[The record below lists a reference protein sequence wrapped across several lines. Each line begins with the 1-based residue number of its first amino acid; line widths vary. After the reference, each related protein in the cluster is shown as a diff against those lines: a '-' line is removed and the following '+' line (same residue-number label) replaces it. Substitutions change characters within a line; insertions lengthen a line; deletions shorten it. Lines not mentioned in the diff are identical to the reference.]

1 MASSSGVIK
10 RLLRWGK
17 VSRDGDDAGNYP
29 VQQVTYLGKV
39 GDALMWFPYGY
50 HAVVPDDTLAFLA
63 SMQGHPEA
71 RVGFPGSPTLRPRI
85 TSPEVVVYHPPTGSK
100 IHFHADG
107 DIEIEGVDLR
117 VTTTGPTTVTAGGD
131 VTVNSSGDVDVVAT
145 SGSVRIDAPNIETAL
160 GATLKLMNENIIDL
174 FNDHFH
180 GGSGNPPNS
189 SFLFTIDVDSTT
201 KLKGS

>member
-17 VSRDGDDAGNYP
+17 VSRDGDDAENYP

-63 SMQGHPEA
+63 SMQGNSEA

-100 IHFHADG
+100 IHFRANG
-107 DIEIEGVDLR
+107 DIEVEGVDLR
-117 VTTTGPTTVTAGGD
+117 VTTTGPTTITAGGD
-131 VTVNSSGDVDVVAT
+131 VTVNSDGDVDVNAT
-145 SGSVRIDAPNIETAL
+145 GGNVKIDAPNIEAAA
-160 GATLKLMNENIIDL
+160 GATLKLMNENVVAI
-174 FNDHFH
+174 FNAHKH
-180 GGSGNPPNS
+180 SGGGNPPTTT
-189 SFLFTIDVDSTT
+189 LAVGTDTTT